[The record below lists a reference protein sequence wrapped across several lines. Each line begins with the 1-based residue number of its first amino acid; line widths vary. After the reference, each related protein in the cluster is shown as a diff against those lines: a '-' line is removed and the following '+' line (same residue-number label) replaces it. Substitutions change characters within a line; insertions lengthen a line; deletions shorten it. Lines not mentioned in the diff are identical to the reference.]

1 VVYRINQHLALYSS
15 YADIFMPQTQQAVS
29 GRNLDPREGRQIE
42 VGIKGEFNDGKL
54 QFGASVF
61 RTRDVNR
68 SFNDLDNPGFFLSAG
83 EVEVKGAEVEIS
95 GSPTANLQLMAG
107 YAYITSSYEV
117 DRLREGE
124 RFSLFEP
131 RHSLKLYGTYR
142 FAGTPWRASAGMT
155 ANSAVIGTGEK
166 GLREGTGYAVF
177 NAQLGY
183 DITQKTSL
191 TLAVNNLTDRKYYER
206 IGGLNTYNT
215 YGEPRSV
222 SLNLRTSF

>member
-1 VVYRINQHLALYSS
+1 
-15 YADIFMPQTQQAVS
+15 
-29 GRNLDPREGRQIE
+29 
-42 VGIKGEFNDGKL
+42 
-54 QFGASVF
+54 
-61 RTRDVNR
+61 
-68 SFNDLDNPGFFLSAG
+68 
-83 EVEVKGAEVEIS
+83 
-95 GSPTANLQLMAG
+95 
-107 YAYITSSYEV
+107 
-117 DRLREGE
+117 
-124 RFSLFEP
+124 
-131 RHSLKLYGTYR
+131 
-142 FAGTPWRASAGMT
+142 MT